1 MKTTYPVAQEYLARV
16 REAARKVEQLE
27 YREANLRML
36 LTDTSVHLSD
46 MPRSDSPDP
55 QRHQTIHAE
64 MDALE
69 REIASAR
76 QELEKTREE
85 TGMMVCRLSRPTTQR
100 IMLLYYFQNNRSW
113 HEVAQELGYSKAHV
127 FRHRD
132 EGFAELEKML
142 RAA

>member
-1 MKTTYPVAQEYLARV
+1 MEF
-16 REAARKVEQLE
+16 RK
-27 YREANLRML
+27 ANLRML

-46 MPRSDSPDP
+46 LPRSDSPDP

-100 IMLLYYFQNNRSW
+100 VMLLYYFQNKRSW
-113 HEVAQELGYSKAHV
+113 LEVAQELGYSKAQV
-127 FRHRD
+127 FRYRD

-142 RAA
+142 KAA

>member
-1 MKTTYPVAQEYLARV
+1 MKMTYPLAQKYLGRV
-16 REAARKVEQLE
+16 REAERKVEQME
-27 YREANLRML
+27 FRKANLRML

-100 IMLLYYFQNNRSW
+100 VMLLYYFQNKRSW
-113 HEVAQELGYSKAHV
+113 LEVAQELGYSKAQV
-127 FRHRD
+127 FRYRD

-142 RAA
+142 KAA

>member
-1 MKTTYPVAQEYLARV
+1 MKMTYPLAQKYLGRV
-16 REAARKVEQLE
+16 REAERKVEQME
-27 YREANLRML
+27 FRKANLRML

-69 REIASAR
+69 REIAAAR
-76 QELEKTREE
+76 QELEKIRDE

-100 IMLLYYFQNNRSW
+100 VMLLYYFQNKRSW
-113 HEVAQELGYSKAHV
+113 LEVAQELGYSKAQV
-127 FRHRD
+127 FRYRD

-142 RAA
+142 KAA